1 MMRALSTGL
10 FALTLTIAPATS
22 QMLTSVESKFAVKE
36 TAERLAA
43 ELEKRGIRVAARIDH
58 AAAAKA
64 AGLDMPPTEVIM
76 FGNPRLGTP
85 LMLAQPTVAIELPL
99 KMLIWQDKSGKV
111 MIGYTPPSDLKA
123 RYKISGQ
130 DEPIN
135 MMTGALSGL
144 AKAASGQ

>member
-1 MMRALSTGL
+1 MRAVSAGL
-10 FALTLTIAPATS
+10 LALMLTIVPATS
-22 QMLTSVESKFAVKE
+22 QTLTTVESKFTVKE
-36 TAERLAA
+36 TGERLVA

-58 AAAAKA
+58 AAGAKA

-85 LMLAQPTVAIELPL
+85 LMLAQPSVAIELPM

-111 MIGYTPPSDLKA
+111 MIGYAPPSDLKA
-123 RYKISGQ
+123 RYQISGQ
-130 DEPIN
+130 DEPLN
-135 MMTGALSGL
+135 MMTGALAGL

>member
-1 MMRALSTGL
+1 MMRTFSAGLVALMVT
-10 FALTLTIAPATS
+10 AVPATS
-22 QMLTSVESKFAVKE
+22 QMLTTMESKFAVKE
-36 TAERLAA
+36 TGDRLAA

-58 AAAAKA
+58 AAGAKA

-85 LMLAQPTVAIELPL
+85 LMLAQPSVAIELPM

-123 RYKISGQ
+123 RYQINGV
-130 DEPIN
+130 DEPLN

-144 AKAASGQ
+144 AKAATGQ